1 MNDTTT
7 NKVSIP
13 KIDIHC
19 HTTPRKLKDVIP
31 ESATLD
37 AIREKMEEYGIERTV
52 VLASYFPHK
61 GSGISNYRLWNWIR
75 DRPEFAM
82 FGSLDTEHYFQQGYN
97 ELEELAD
104 AGRLSGI
111 KIYTCYQ
118 NIDLSSEKMGSVG
131 KLAEKFHL
139 PLMFHVGY
147 SYSSMRT
154 TGEISIANLIK
165 PSDVGLFAEKYSTV
179 PVIIAHMG
187 EPFLDELHE
196 VINKHPNVYTETSG
210 LIDSKFGQEERET
223 TVLEIRQYLEK
234 CGTDKL
240 LFGTDFPVQTHED
253 SLYMLEK
260 ALEGYSEKDKKDIY
274 YNNARRVLKW

>member
-1 MNDTTT
+1 MIDAISSKKN
-7 NKVSIP
+7 IP

-19 HTTPRKLKDVIP
+19 HTTPRKLRDVVP

-37 AIREKMEEYGIERTV
+37 AIKEKMEEYGIEKTV

-61 GSGISNYRLWNWIR
+61 GSGISNYRLREWIR

-82 FGSLDTEHYFQQGYN
+82 FGSLDIEHYFQQGSN
-97 ELEELAD
+97 ELEELAE
-104 AGRLSGI
+104 AGHLAGI

-118 NIDLSSEKMGSVG
+118 NIDLSSEKMQSVG
-131 KLAEKFHL
+131 ELAERFHL

-154 TGEISIANLIK
+154 TGKISIANLVK
-165 PSDVGLFAEKYSTV
+165 PSDVGQFAERHPSV

-187 EPFLDELHE
+187 EPFLDELQE
-196 VINKHPNVYTETSG
+196 VINKYPNVYTETSG
-210 LIDSKFGQEERET
+210 LIDSKFGQEERES
-223 TVLEIRQYLEK
+223 TVREIKQYLER

-253 SLYMLEK
+253 SIYMLEK
-260 ALEGYSEKDKKDIY
+260 ALDGLTEQNRKDIY
-274 YNNARRVLKW
+274 YNNARRVLGW